1 MIDAEDLNAILKNM
15 WEELDK
21 EKKVEYEDRIHE
33 MRVKRIMEE
42 E

>member
-1 MIDAEDLNAILKNM
+1 MILKNV